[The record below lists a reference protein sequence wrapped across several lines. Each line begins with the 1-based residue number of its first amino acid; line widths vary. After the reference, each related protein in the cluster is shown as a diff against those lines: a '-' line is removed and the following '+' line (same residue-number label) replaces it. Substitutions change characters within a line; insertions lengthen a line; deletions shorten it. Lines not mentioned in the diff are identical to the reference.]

1 MKFRRESA
9 TGGASVLGEGVEIEG
24 ELRFAGELRFDGLMR
39 GTIVS
44 EGSLTVGP
52 KGRIEADV
60 KVRRVSFWGEFR
72 GIIHASERVE
82 IHKDGKVYG
91 DLYTPCLIIEAGA
104 LFDGKCNMSEDAGAN
119 IREEGLL
126 KVVEGGSEAERSA

>member
-1 MKFRRESA
+1 MKFRKEPA
-9 TGGASVLGEGVEIEG
+9 MEGASVLAEGVEIEG
-24 ELRFAGELRFDGLMR
+24 ELRFAGGLRFDGLMR
-39 GTIVS
+39 GKIVS

-52 KGRIEADV
+52 KGRVEADV
-60 KVRRVSFWGEFR
+60 KIRRASFWGQFR
-72 GIIHASERVE
+72 GTIHASERVE

-104 LFDGKCNMSEDAGAN
+104 LFDGKCNMSEDAGAS